1 MSQQEFS
8 IAIVGAGIGGL
19 ALAIG
24 LNHLNVP
31 FTLYE
36 SAEAFSAVGAGVGL
50 GPNALNAMDMIDS
63 RFRDMYMKIATGNLR
78 PEKRHVMMEAM
89 RLEAGLGEGESW
101 WGHGGWGATYFE
113 RTGAHRKDLL
123 DIMTSFIKKDAVRFN
138 KRVKTM
144 TQSNGQ
150 VTLTFDDGEL
160 VQHAAVVGS
169 DGVKGATR
177 RIVLGERYPECVDA
191 EYTGKYAYRAIV
203 PMADSTAIL
212 GDLATDAKMYMCKG
226 ANLSTYP
233 ISNGTEINVVA
244 FKRDPEP
251 WRHPDTTY
259 EVSREDMLNDFS
271 SYNPDPRLMR
281 LLDWAKPTRWGIFHH
296 LNTPIYHDSLICM
309 LGDVAHAGGP
319 HQGAG
324 AGQCLED
331 ALILSR
337 VIGKLHRS
345 VPTSELS
352 ISSPQR
358 TKYIEA
364 AFKAYDEIRR
374 PRAQKQVRTSHAC
387 GELYHLMDPV
397 AGTNIVKAVQN
408 LNQRFAWLWEH
419 DLAADV
425 RCVEKRFD
433 ELAGLDAAFKA
444 ESARIDSPVRNMTT
458 A

>member
-1 MSQQEFS
+1 MSSPDFN

-24 LNHLNVP
+24 LNHLDVP

-50 GPNALNAMDMIDS
+50 GPNALSAMDMIDS
-63 RFRDMYMKIATGNLR
+63 RFREMYMDIATGNLK
-78 PEKRHVMMEAM
+78 PEKKHVMMEAM
-89 RLEAGLGEGESW
+89 RLEAGLGEGEDW
-101 WGHGGWGATYFE
+101 WGHGAWGAEYFE

-144 TQSNGQ
+144 TQDNGQ
-150 VTLTFDDGEL
+150 VTLAFEDGEV
-160 VQHAAVVGS
+160 VQHAAVIGS

-177 RIVLGERYPECVDA
+177 RIVLGERFPECVDA
-191 EYTGKYAYRAIV
+191 EYTGKYVYRAIV
-203 PMADSTAIL
+203 PMTDSKAIL
-212 GDLATDAKMYMCKG
+212 GDLATDAKMYMSKG

-233 ISNGTEINVVA
+233 ISGGNEMNVVA
-244 FKRDPEP
+244 FKRDPQP
-251 WRHPDTTY
+251 WKYPDTTY

-271 SYNPDPRLMR
+271 GYNPDPRLMK
-281 LLDWAKPTRWGIFHH
+281 LLDWAKPVRWGVFHH
-296 LNTPIYHDSLICM
+296 LNTPTYYKSLICM

-337 VIGKLHRS
+337 VLGKLHRS
-345 VPTSELS
+345 VPASTLS
-352 ISSPQR
+352 TPSPSR
-358 TKYIEA
+358 TQAIEA
-364 AFKAYDEIRR
+364 AFKAYDQVRR
-374 PRAQKQVRTSHAC
+374 PRAQEQVRTSHAC
-387 GELYHLMDPV
+387 GEVYNLMDPV
-397 AGTNIVKAVQN
+397 AGTDIVKSVEN
-408 LNQRFAWLWEH
+408 LNKRFAWIWEH

-425 RCVEKRFD
+425 RQVESRFE
-433 ELAGLDAAFKA
+433 ELAGLESGFKQ
-444 ESARIDSPVRNMTT
+444 ESARL
-458 A
+458 